1 MAGGGVPEHLAATFR
16 KHYARA
22 LADAAA
28 GGWPRGGQNVLVV
41 AVRDGRLEALTA
53 SAGEALYVPDQH
65 APLKQSLVELAGHPV
80 LVADPD
86 SGAAIAAGLV
96 EHGVTAVRLSD
107 VDVRVFSGDQEVLP
121 EPGRPLPAEGREW
134 LVIVVALV
142 LELKS
147 GTFVRRA
154 ERTLRALLAQVR
166 TVRIARLPDV
176 AVRIGESQSV
186 PPGSVRRV
194 PLPDPD
200 NPTIAVWDAEGHWD
214 DFQACAPALAHLLAQ
229 PYLHDALQLA
239 LIKLERLVEDPGAAL
254 DDETLGR
261 VLDTTPARVRELRRG
276 LEGDLDG
283 LERAARPV
291 VAALAGGGAA
301 ERDAA
306 YDAVRA
312 CASDAALAAVLAP
325 YETAL
330 GMPTADA
337 LALMRRAGSMEE
349 VRDGLGIGFAAFN
362 HALVALGPPY
372 APLTHPDLHEAAVAR
387 YVAEHGDRML
397 ERLRERYR
405 PLAQQGQDI
414 SEHGRARRFDDLAA
428 DPAWLLTCRTPDD
441 ERLAQAGRH
450 GSSGTARALT
460 SPPRPS
466 CRRSSRC
473 GRAPPNGFT
482 RSWTARRPCSAPGVA
497 STAPRC
503 PGLGDAP
510 PRGAVRTRTVR
521 RPRPDRPAGPV
532 AARNSCRGS
541 GLARRHAARRGRRA
555 ARAYR
560 PGARR
565 RRGRTGRRQARQAGP
580 DELTSAARNCR
591 SAWTTSRRSPRRP
604 WPRRAGVSVPA
615 R

>member
-107 VDVRVFSGDQEVLP
+107 VDVCVFSGDQEVLP

-134 LVIVVALV
+134 LVIVVA

-186 PPGSVRRV
+186 PPGSVRSV

-200 NPTIAVWDAEGHWD
+200 NPTIAVWDAEGDWD

-312 CASDAALAAVLAP
+312 CASDAALAAVLAL

-330 GMPTADA
+330 GMPAADA

-372 APLTHPDLHEAAVAR
+372 APLTHPNLHEAAVAR

-414 SEHGRARRFDDLAA
+414 SEHGRTRRFDDLAD

-441 ERLAQAGRH
+441 ERLAQAGRAWLAGH
-450 GSSGTARALT
+450 GAGTDLA
-460 SPPRPS
+460 
-466 CRRSSRC
+466 
-473 GRAPPNGFT
+473 APPVLPPVEPM
-482 RSWTARRPCSAPGVA
+482 RSRAAQRLYALVGCAAPLLRAWCRKHGATVPPAWATPHLEAQFALEQSGVA
-497 STAPRC
+497 DLIDPPDQWLLETAAEGAGWPDGM
-503 PGLGDAP
+503 PLAADAEPLGLTAQELAAAAAGQGGGKPAKPAP
-510 PRGAVRTRTVR
+510 
-521 RPRPDRPAGPV
+521 
-532 AARNSCRGS
+532 
-541 GLARRHAARRGRRA
+541 
-555 ARAYR
+555 
-560 PGARR
+560 
-565 RRGRTGRRQARQAGP
+565 
-580 DELTSAARNCR
+580 TS
-591 SAWTTSRRSPRRP
+591 
-604 WPRRAGVSVPA
+604 
-615 R
+615 

>member
-1 MAGGGVPEHLAATFR
+1 MADGGVPEHLAATFR

-107 VDVRVFSGDQEVLP
+107 VDVCVLSGDQEVLP

-186 PPGSVRRV
+186 PPGSVRSV

-330 GMPTADA
+330 GMPAADA

-372 APLTHPDLHEAAVAR
+372 APLTHPNLHEAAVAR

-414 SEHGRARRFDDLAA
+414 SEHGRTRRFDDLAD

-441 ERLAQAGRH
+441 ERLAQAGRAWLAGH
-450 GSSGTARALT
+450 GAGTDLA
-460 SPPRPS
+460 
-466 CRRSSRC
+466 
-473 GRAPPNGFT
+473 APPVLPPVEPM
-482 RSWTARRPCSAPGVA
+482 RSRAAQRLYALVDRAAPLLRAWCRKHGATVPQAWATPHLEAQFALEQSGVA
-497 STAPRC
+497 DLIDPPDQWLLETAAEGAGWPDGM
-503 PGLGDAP
+503 PLAADAEPLGLTAQELAAAAAGQGGGKPAKPAP
-510 PRGAVRTRTVR
+510 
-521 RPRPDRPAGPV
+521 
-532 AARNSCRGS
+532 
-541 GLARRHAARRGRRA
+541 
-555 ARAYR
+555 
-560 PGARR
+560 
-565 RRGRTGRRQARQAGP
+565 
-580 DELTSAARNCR
+580 TS
-591 SAWTTSRRSPRRP
+591 
-604 WPRRAGVSVPA
+604 
-615 R
+615 

>member
-186 PPGSVRRV
+186 PPGSVRSV

-200 NPTIAVWDAEGHWD
+200 NPTIEVWDAEGHWD

-291 VAALAGGGAA
+291 VAALGGGGAA

-330 GMPTADA
+330 GMPAADA

-372 APLTHPDLHEAAVAR
+372 APLTHPDLHEAAAAR

-428 DPAWLLTCRTPDD
+428 DPAWLRTCRTPDD
-441 ERLAQAGRH
+441 ERLAQAGRAWLAGH
-450 GSSGTARALT
+450 GAGTDLA
-460 SPPRPS
+460 
-466 CRRSSRC
+466 
-473 GRAPPNGFT
+473 APPVLPPVEPM
-482 RSWTARRPCSAPGVA
+482 RSRAAQRLYALVDRAAPLLRAWCRKHGATVPPAWATPHLEAQFALEQSGVA
-497 STAPRC
+497 DLIDPPDQWLLETAAEGAGWPDGM
-503 PGLGDAP
+503 PLAADAEPLGLTAQELAAAAAGQGGGKPAKPAP
-510 PRGAVRTRTVR
+510 
-521 RPRPDRPAGPV
+521 
-532 AARNSCRGS
+532 
-541 GLARRHAARRGRRA
+541 
-555 ARAYR
+555 
-560 PGARR
+560 
-565 RRGRTGRRQARQAGP
+565 
-580 DELTSAARNCR
+580 TS
-591 SAWTTSRRSPRRP
+591 
-604 WPRRAGVSVPA
+604 
-615 R
+615 

>member
-65 APLKQSLVELAGHPV
+65 APLKQSLVELAGHLV

-186 PPGSVRRV
+186 PPGSVRSV

-291 VAALAGGGAA
+291 VAALGGGGAA

-330 GMPTADA
+330 GMPAADA

-397 ERLRERYR
+397 ERLRERYQ

-441 ERLAQAGRH
+441 ERLAQAGRAWLAGH
-450 GSSGTARALT
+450 GAGTDLA
-460 SPPRPS
+460 
-466 CRRSSRC
+466 
-473 GRAPPNGFT
+473 APPVLPPVEPM
-482 RSWTARRPCSAPGVA
+482 RSRAAQRLYALVDRAAPLLRAWCRKHGATVPPAWVTPHLEAQFALEQSGVA
-497 STAPRC
+497 DLIDPPDQWLLETAAEGAGWPDGM
-503 PGLGDAP
+503 PLAADAEPLGLTAQELAAAAAGQGGGKPAKPAP
-510 PRGAVRTRTVR
+510 
-521 RPRPDRPAGPV
+521 
-532 AARNSCRGS
+532 
-541 GLARRHAARRGRRA
+541 
-555 ARAYR
+555 
-560 PGARR
+560 
-565 RRGRTGRRQARQAGP
+565 
-580 DELTSAARNCR
+580 TS
-591 SAWTTSRRSPRRP
+591 
-604 WPRRAGVSVPA
+604 
-615 R
+615 

>member
-186 PPGSVRRV
+186 PPGSVRSV
-194 PLPDPD
+194 PLPDPA
-200 NPTIAVWDAEGHWD
+200 NPTIAVWDAEGDWD
-214 DFQACAPALAHLLAQ
+214 EFQACAPALARLLAQ

-291 VAALAGGGAA
+291 VAALGGGGAA

-330 GMPTADA
+330 GMPAADA
-337 LALMRRAGSMEE
+337 LALMRRPGSMEE

-387 YVAEHGDRML
+387 YVAEHRDRML

-414 SEHGRARRFDDLAA
+414 SEHGHARRFDDLAA

-441 ERLAQAGRH
+441 ERLAQAGRAWLAGH
-450 GSSGTARALT
+450 GAGTDLAALPVLPPVEPMRSRAAQRLYALVDRAAPLLRAWCRKHGAT
-460 SPPRPS
+460 VPPAWATPHLEAQFALEQS
-466 CRRSSRC
+466 
-473 GRAPPNGFT
+473 
-482 RSWTARRPCSAPGVA
+482 GVA
-497 STAPRC
+497 DLIDPPDQWLLETAAEGAGWPDGM
-503 PGLGDAP
+503 PLAADAEPLGLTAQELAAAAAGQGGGKPAKPAP
-510 PRGAVRTRTVR
+510 
-521 RPRPDRPAGPV
+521 
-532 AARNSCRGS
+532 
-541 GLARRHAARRGRRA
+541 
-555 ARAYR
+555 
-560 PGARR
+560 
-565 RRGRTGRRQARQAGP
+565 
-580 DELTSAARNCR
+580 TS
-591 SAWTTSRRSPRRP
+591 
-604 WPRRAGVSVPA
+604 
-615 R
+615 